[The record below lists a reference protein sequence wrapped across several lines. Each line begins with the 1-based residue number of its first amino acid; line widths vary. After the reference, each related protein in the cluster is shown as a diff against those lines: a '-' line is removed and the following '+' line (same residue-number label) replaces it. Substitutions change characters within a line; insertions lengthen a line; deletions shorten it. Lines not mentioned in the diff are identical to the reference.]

1 MASNEWEWQE
11 RFTLEEQLRRIADNL
26 ISKRIEAWN
35 RRQPEQVIVYID
47 LNILDEALCDSDED
61 EEGYMGSEKLR
72 MNSEE
77 FRVMHAI
84 TDEDDMEETY
94 ERAFEAVKDDEEL
107 TEYVEA
113 IRDCN
118 DLDDICEY
126 LGIEKKDAYN
136 LNKRLL
142 RKLRK
147 AKLV

>member
-1 MASNEWEWQE
+1 M
-11 RFTLEEQLRRIADNL
+11 
-26 ISKRIEAWN
+26 
-35 RRQPEQVIVYID
+35 IVYID

-113 IRDCN
+113 IRECN
-118 DLDDICEY
+118 DLNDICEY